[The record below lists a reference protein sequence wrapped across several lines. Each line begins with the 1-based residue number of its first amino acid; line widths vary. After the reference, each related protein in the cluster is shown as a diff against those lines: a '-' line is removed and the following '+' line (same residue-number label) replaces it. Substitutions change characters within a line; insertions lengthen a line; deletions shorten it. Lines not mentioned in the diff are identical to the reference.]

1 MNPFAILSL
10 LSSVIT
16 IFLGNFIYYKN
27 PNNRL
32 NQLIGVL
39 CFLVAYLSFVEF
51 GLRQAETIY
60 TAYYWLKATFL
71 WPFLT
76 PLLLT
81 IVLVVTRRHN
91 FLKNRLFLAILFIPS
106 VLISFFTLQG
116 NLIVGSL
123 ADKYWGWTAL
133 LAIDS
138 PVLIVVSVW
147 IIILGFASII
157 LSYQHYMRSR
167 GAEKTQMLYIFTG
180 LTTVLM
186 VSLVTEL
193 VLPLLSVEFPE
204 MTYLSAVFGLLLV
217 SYGVANY
224 RIPALTPT
232 LAANEIVSTITNFLI
247 ITDCERRINYVNS
260 VGLKLLGYSE
270 EDVKGND
277 VEMILTDK
285 VSHDLEVQLKTN
297 QIKDFETK
305 LRSKGGIS
313 IPVLLSVSVISKGS
327 NKFGILFMG
336 VDITKTKAIEK
347 EKRTIA
353 KQTIERQS
361 MLLDLYKANIYD
373 QQTTLKKITETVSK
387 TLKVDRVSVWFFNGD
402 KSALKCADLYICKE
416 DVHEKNHTLKSSD
429 YPKYMDALKTSPNIT
444 AYDVMEND
452 ATSELKESYLAPNK
466 IKSMMDIPI
475 WLEGEIY
482 GVLCHEQTVNMR
494 KWTYDEQDFAI
505 SVSYIISLSVE
516 ATKRDNAQKQIIDS
530 LEEKNVLLREIHHRV
545 KNNMQIIS
553 SLLSL
558 QASTIKNP
566 EMKNMFNESQN
577 RVRSMSMIHE
587 QLYQRDDLSKIDF
600 NIYVNGL
607 IKSLFQIYTTS
618 IKQVKWK
625 VEIKDVKLGLET
637 AIPCG
642 LIINELVSNSLKHA
656 FKGDMKGEIV
666 VKMKK
671 FDDTITLL
679 VSDNGVG
686 LPDDFNMD
694 EQPTLGLKLVNTLVN
709 QLEGNLDIHL
719 KDATTFTIN
728 FKELSYKKRE

>member
-1 MNPFAILSL
+1 MNPYAILSL
-10 LSSVIT
+10 LSSIIT

-32 NQLIGVL
+32 NQLIAVL

-51 GLRQAETIY
+51 GLRQAETIF

-81 IVLVVTRRHN
+81 IVLVVTGRYN
-91 FLKNRLFLAILFIPS
+91 FLRNKLYMILIYIPS
-106 VLISFFTLQG
+106 IIISLLTFQG
-116 NLIVGSL
+116 NLIISAL

-133 LAIDS
+133 LATNS
-138 PVLIVVSVW
+138 PVLIVVSAW
-147 IIILGFASII
+147 IIILGFTSII
-157 LSYQHYMRSR
+157 LSYQHYRRSR

-186 VSLVTEL
+186 VSMITEL
-193 VLPLLSVEFPE
+193 VLPLLSVELPE
-204 MTYLSAVFGLLLV
+204 MTYLSAAFGLLLV

-247 ITDCERRINYVNS
+247 ITDCKRRINYVNS
-260 VGLKLLGYSE
+260 AGIKLLGYTE
-270 EDVKGND
+270 EDVKGID
-277 VEMILTDK
+277 IEMILTDN
-285 VSHDLEVQLKTN
+285 VSEDLDDQLKN
-297 QIKDFETK
+297 NHIKDFETK
-305 LRSKGGIS
+305 LKSKNGVS

-347 EKRTIA
+347 EKRAIA

-361 MLLDLYKANIYD
+361 MLLDLYKTNIYD

-387 TLKVDRVSVWFFNGD
+387 TLKVDRVSIWFFMDD
-402 KSALKCADLYICKE
+402 KSALKCADLYKSKE
-416 DVHEKNHTLKSSD
+416 DVHEDNHTLKSSD
-429 YPKYMDALKTSPNIT
+429 YPKYMNELKTSPNIT
-444 AYDVMEND
+444 ADDVMDND
-452 ATSELKESYLAPNK
+452 ATSELKKSYLEPNN

-482 GVLCHEQTVNMR
+482 GVLCHEQTGNKR

-505 SVSYIISLSVE
+505 SVSYIISLSLE
-516 ATKRDNAQKQIIDS
+516 ATKRDNAQKQIIHS

-587 QLYQRDDLSKIDF
+587 QLYQRDNLSKIDF

-607 IKSLFQIYTTS
+607 IKSLFQIYTTR
-618 IKQVKWK
+618 IKQVSWK
-625 VEIKDVKLGLET
+625 VDIVDVKLGLET

-656 FKGDMKGEIV
+656 FKEDKKGEII

-671 FDDTITLL
+671 HDDDITLI
-679 VSDNGVG
+679 VSDNGAG
-686 LPDDFNMD
+686 LPDNFKIN
-694 EQPTLGLKLVNTLVN
+694 EQSTLGLKLVNTLIN
-709 QLEGNLDIHL
+709 QLDGNLDIHA
-719 KDATTFTIN
+719 KNDTTFTIN